1 MPDIYSNLP
10 PEVVLQ
16 QQQLNRQQKMAE
28 MLLAQGAQPQAAGQ
42 MVSGRYVPNSFF
54 QNLQPVANMLVGA
67 YMAKKGDEKALDL
80 AEQLR
85 KGRAEAEERIIKNIT
100 PQTQTTEMAG
110 PYTSNIPMPTMQ
122 TTVPPNYEAALREIR
137 TNPYGAGK
145 EYLPSILKNVIP
157 EPIKPTTE
165 MQNYEY
171 AKSQGYKGTL
181 NDFRNQ
187 ITPYQQEQLRLDR
200 EKFEFEKSKEGTK
213 PLTETQANAT
223 AFGMRATEANQI
235 VTDLEKKGFTNTG
248 VVRTAVAGTMGQ
260 APIVGDKLEQGVRA
274 AFNVLPEVVGGPSPE
289 QQQVDQARRNF
300 ISAVLRKE
308 SGAVIGANEY
318 RDEERKYFPQAGDS
332 DAVIKQKQDARIL
345 AIKALE
351 AQAGPQGK
359 KQIESSAG
367 RSQLSPQDQEAL
379 NWANA
384 NPNDPRSAQIKQRLG
399 R

>member
-274 AFNVLPEVVGGPSPE
+274 AFNVLPEVVGGPSSE

-308 SGAVIGANEY
+308 SGAVIGPNEY

-332 DAVIKQKQDARIL
+332 DAVIKQKQQARIL

-359 KQIESSAG
+359 KQIELSAG
-367 RSQLSPQDQEAL
+367 RSQLSSQDQEAL